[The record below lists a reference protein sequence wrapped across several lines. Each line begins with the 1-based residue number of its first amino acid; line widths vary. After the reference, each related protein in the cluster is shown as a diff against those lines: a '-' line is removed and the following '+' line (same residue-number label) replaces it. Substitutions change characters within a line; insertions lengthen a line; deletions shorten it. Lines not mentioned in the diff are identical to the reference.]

1 YPIPARLRE
10 SVELE
15 LQKLARQGVIQVI
28 REDDIGPNAIISPGF
43 AKDKGRPGPNGCPA
57 VRLLCD
63 FSALNAVIS
72 SDLSAHW
79 TRSTDDLQDNIHTI
93 PSGSQ
98 WFFKA
103 DISNAYFTI
112 PLDTEV
118 VPLTTCRFGDIYIQ
132 WLRLPQGLNL
142 SALYFP
148 FALKLQLDHL
158 YPIKGFWRRMFSVYL
173 DDVVGHGK
181 TKNQAE
187 GRCRILLS
195 ALRAI
200 DKPVSDKEPTV
211 VCQSLDCLGLT
222 LSDKG
227 WSLSEA
233 NVKKLQSALATKPKS
248 NKQLRSLV
256 GVYNYGVTA
265 FSFSEAN

>member
-1 YPIPARLRE
+1 
-10 SVELE
+10 
-15 LQKLARQGVIQVI
+15 
-28 REDDIGPNAIISPGF
+28 
-43 AKDKGRPGPNGCPA
+43 
-57 VRLLCD
+57 
-63 FSALNAVIS
+63 
-72 SDLSAHW
+72 
-79 TRSTDDLQDNIHTI
+79 
-93 PSGSQ
+93 
-98 WFFKA
+98 
-103 DISNAYFTI
+103 
-112 PLDTEV
+112 
-118 VPLTTCRFGDIYIQ
+118 
-132 WLRLPQGLNL
+132 LNL

-265 FSFSEAN
+265 FSFSEANEFSSLMAPLHDAVNVSPFKWTDECEKAQQRLLSHL